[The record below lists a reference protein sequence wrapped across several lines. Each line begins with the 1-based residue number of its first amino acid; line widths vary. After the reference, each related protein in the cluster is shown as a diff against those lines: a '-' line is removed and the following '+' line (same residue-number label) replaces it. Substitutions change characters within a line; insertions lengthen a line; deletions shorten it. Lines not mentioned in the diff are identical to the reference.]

1 MTAMKKRIMSV
12 LLAAVI
18 SAGVFSAPVQ
28 ELTGSTSVAMAAES
42 VSAPTPSRKAGTYS
56 VASSLSVKLTTSTSG
71 AEIYYSTG
79 SSYVRYTKALKLT
92 KNTTIKCYS
101 VKNGV
106 KSSVKTYKYKL
117 APKVTISESEGTYDQ
132 PITVKLSAKASGVK
146 MYYTLDGSKPTTDS
160 KRYSNGIKISRSA
173 TLRVLAVKSG
183 WNKQVRLQHLDFNPE
198 TDLCQAV

>member
-71 AEIYYSTG
+71 AEIYYSIG
-79 SSYVRYTKALKLT
+79 SSYIRYTKPLKLT

-106 KSSVKTYKYKL
+106 KSSVKTYKIQARTQGHY
-117 APKVTISESEGTYDQ
+117 
-132 PITVKLSAKASGVK
+132 
-146 MYYTLDGSKPTTDS
+146 
-160 KRYSNGIKISRSA
+160 
-173 TLRVLAVKSG
+173 LR
-183 WNKQVRLQHLDFNPE
+183 E
-198 TDLCQAV
+198 